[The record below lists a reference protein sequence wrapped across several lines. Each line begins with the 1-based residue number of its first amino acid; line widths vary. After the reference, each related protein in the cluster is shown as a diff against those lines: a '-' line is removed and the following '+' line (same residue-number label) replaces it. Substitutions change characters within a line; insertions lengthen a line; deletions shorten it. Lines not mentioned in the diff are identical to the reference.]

1 MILVFERTTWK
12 QVSECTYFDYW
23 TKPKALGLSRQRGKR
38 SGKQLG
44 QQQLLLPLLLLP
56 PRLLLLFLL
65 LPLLWLLVLLLPCGC
80 CCCCC
85 CRLRPY
91 FWALPLAAWLFRAWA
106 AVYRH
111 QFFLVLESSKWHW
124 GRMSVECTCKYVLA
138 FSLACV
144 RVPLHPELA
153 KEKKM
158 RGTQDRRRTCTF
170 VKNLETLT
178 WQGRKNHTN
187 LPCWSKIGGFTI
199 KSSGHLFI
207 AG

>member
-1 MILVFERTTWK
+1 MK

-91 FWALPLAAWLFRAWA
+91 FLGFAFGGMVVQSLSSRLQTSVFSRLGELQMALR
-106 AVYRH
+106 
-111 QFFLVLESSKWHW
+111 QN
-124 GRMSVECTCKYVLA
+124 
-138 FSLACV
+138 V
-144 RVPLHPELA
+144 RGMYLQICSGILSGMCSGPLHPEPA

-170 VKNLETLT
+170 VK
-178 WQGRKNHTN
+178 
-187 LPCWSKIGGFTI
+187 I
-199 KSSGHLFI
+199 
-207 AG
+207 